1 MLLNGTQNNKFVWT
15 FTIYNGSEKTTLNQ
29 NSLKTRVKFTEKEWE
44 AVNHNAV
51 SPSFLTQLLDNAD
64 SDNYT
69 QLAMPKTDTIG
80 TAKRNR
86 VKALYNAGWTQEEI
100 AKAVGISQS
109 SISSI
114 LK

>member
-1 MLLNGTQNNKFVWT
+1 MDSDDRRKLKGQALKQARIATGA
-15 FTIYNGSEKTTLNQ
+15 S
-29 NSLKTRVKFTEKEWE
+29 KTRVKFTEKEWE